1 MFVPYC
7 KNCVNSKCPGSAPRP
22 VTRFVNPASSSLLF
36 GARDVGGALQMKLAC
51 WTGNSEGCGRPVRSV
66 ITASHLLGVQQLLT
80 TCQTDH
86 IILSHELDN
95 VLQGRWMPSSA
106 LGVDV
111 VREIWRHVAVF
122 PDGDKLPD
130 YVKVWSDYTTTQV
143 EECTRKRLETHW
155 LSDVRDLSSLRLAL
169 LWRPWTSFDQ
179 GRAPCRNLRLLRI
192 CASNGNIARDAHGHH
207 QIRSVIGG

>member
-1 MFVPYC
+1 
-7 KNCVNSKCPGSAPRP
+7 
-22 VTRFVNPASSSLLF
+22 
-36 GARDVGGALQMKLAC
+36 MKLAC

-143 EECTRKRLETHW
+143 EECTRKR
-155 LSDVRDLSSLRLAL
+155 
-169 LWRPWTSFDQ
+169 
-179 GRAPCRNLRLLRI
+179 
-192 CASNGNIARDAHGHH
+192 
-207 QIRSVIGG
+207 